1 MGSQGEGRTARHIGV
16 QRDRL
21 SIPSV
26 RANGRVQT
34 TTRKRGKGGGERAS
48 VEK

>member
-1 MGSQGEGRTARHIGV
+1 MGSRGEGHTARHIGA

-34 TTRKRGKGGGERAS
+34 TPRKWGKGGGERAY